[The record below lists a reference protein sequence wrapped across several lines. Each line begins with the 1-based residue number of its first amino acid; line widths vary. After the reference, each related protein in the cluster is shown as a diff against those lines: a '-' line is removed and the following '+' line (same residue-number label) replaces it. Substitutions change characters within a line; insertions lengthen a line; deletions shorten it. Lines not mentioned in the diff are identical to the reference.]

1 MFRRAKRKFL
11 DLPLAQKFVS
21 IFAVLTLLS
30 GALMIG
36 TLHLGLSVF
45 EEKFYEKSLQELDF
59 FVQRVDD
66 NIEDI
71 DTLTRSIAVDTKIQE
86 KLNTLSD
93 ADPETASY
101 YYQLTTVRQL
111 LLEKIYQDRQISSLQ
126 YTDLY
131 GHTLTIGQDMSD
143 PGASRLTALET
154 ALDETPGGFVLVAS
168 DSADY
173 PYILCGRHIL
183 RSQDMSLKKLGTIV
197 AALNVGSLLDNE
209 IHSLSSRPSELYLY
223 NGSRLIYHSGGE
235 MVALP
240 AVTGTQGYRI
250 ATLNGKKSFVC
261 WQTSSLTGLRLCS
274 VFDYHE
280 IYGQINTARNALIF
294 GECAILA
301 LFAWGLLHMA
311 RLVTRPIH
319 TLSEAVKAVDRQEG
333 NFAAARAMLP
343 ADLSADEIGTLTR
356 EFDSMLDKID
366 TLIHENYEKQILLQE
381 TRYKML
387 QAQINP
393 HFLYNT
399 LGTLNWLVKAGNRED
414 ACRMIV
420 SLGDILR
427 AALSPRQNSTVAA
440 DVQLA
445 NSYIAIQ
452 QLRCK
457 GRARF
462 TLTSSGELEQWY
474 LPHFTLQ
481 PLVENAVHYGVEESN
496 EVCEIDVTAQADGDT
511 LTLMVH
517 NTGAPIAPERLAE
530 IRTFTVKPQG
540 HGIGLKNIHER
551 LSMLYENF
559 VFDFDSDETGT
570 TVKIILR
577 QEERKGKC
585 QIMRPETE
593 IHARCFVKSESRIKG

>member
-1 MFRRAKRKFL
+1 MFRRISRLKRKFL

-36 TLHLGLSVF
+36 ALHLGLSVF

-59 FVQRVDD
+59 FVQQVDD
-66 NIEDI
+66 DIQDI
-71 DTLTRSIAVDTKIQE
+71 DTLTRSIAVDSNIQE
-86 KLNTLSD
+86 QLNDLSS
-93 ADPETASY
+93 ADPEKANY
-101 YYQLTTVRQL
+101 YYLLTAVRPL
-111 LLEKIYQDRQISSLQ
+111 LLEKIYQDRQINSLQ

-131 GHTLTIGQDMSD
+131 GHTLTIGQDMPD
-143 PGASRLTALET
+143 PGAARLTALEM
-154 ALDETPGGFVLVAS
+154 ALNETPGGFVLVAS
-168 DSADY
+168 NSADY
-173 PYILCGRHIL
+173 PYILCGRRIL

-197 AALNVGSLLDNE
+197 VALDVGKLLDNE
-209 IHSLSSRPSELYLY
+209 IYSLSSQPSELYLY
-223 NGSRLIYHSGGE
+223 NGSRLVYHSGGE
-235 MVALP
+235 MAALP
-240 AVTGTQGYRI
+240 AVTSAQGYQI

-294 GECAILA
+294 GECAILV
-301 LFAWGLLHMA
+301 LFAWVLLHMA
-311 RLVTRPIH
+311 RLVTKPIR
-319 TLSEAVKAVDRQEG
+319 TLSEAVQTVDQQEG

-343 ADLSADEIGTLTR
+343 ADPAADEIGTLTR
-356 EFDSMLDKID
+356 EFDSMLGKID

-414 ACRMIV
+414 ACKMIV

-427 AALSPRQNSTVAA
+427 AALSPRQNSTAAA

-452 QLRCK
+452 QLRYK
-457 GRARF
+457 SRAHF

-481 PLVENAVHYGVEESN
+481 PLVENAIHYGVEDSD
-496 EVCEIDVTAQADGDT
+496 EVCEINVTAQADSGT
-511 LTLMVH
+511 LTLIVH

-540 HGIGLKNIHER
+540 HGIGLKNIYER

-559 VFDFDSDETGT
+559 VFDFDSDESGT
-570 TVKIILR
+570 TVKIVLR
-577 QEERKGKC
+577 QEKLKA
-585 QIMRPETE
+585 QT
-593 IHARCFVKSESRIKG
+593 ARTNE

>member
-1 MFRRAKRKFL
+1 MFRRCKRRFL

-36 TLHLGLSVF
+36 ALHLGLSVF

-66 NIEDI
+66 DIQDI
-71 DTLTRSIAVDTKIQE
+71 DTLTRSIAVDSTIQE
-86 KLNTLSD
+86 QLNTLAN
-93 ADPETASY
+93 ADPETANY
-101 YYQLTTVRQL
+101 YWLLTGVRPL

-131 GHTLTIGQDMSD
+131 GHTLTIGQDMPD
-143 PGASRLTALET
+143 PGAARLTALEM
-154 ALDETPGGFVLVAS
+154 ALNATPGGFAMVAS
-168 DSADY
+168 NSADY
-173 PYILCGRHIL
+173 PYILCGRRIL

-197 AALNVGSLLDNE
+197 VALDVGNLLDGE
-209 IHSLSSRPSELYLY
+209 IHSLSSKPSELYLY
-223 NGSRLIYHSGGE
+223 NGAGLVYHSGE
-235 MVALP
+235 EAAAALSLP
-240 AVTGTQGYRI
+240 DSTQGYQI
-250 ATLNGKKSFVC
+250 ATLGGKKYFVC
-261 WQTSSLTGLRLCS
+261 WLTSSLTDLRLCS

-280 IYGQINTARNALIF
+280 IYGQINAARNALIF
-294 GECAILA
+294 GECAILV
-301 LFAWGLLHMA
+301 LFAWVLLHMA
-311 RLVTRPIH
+311 RLVTKLIH
-319 TLSEAVKAVDRQEG
+319 TLSEAVQTVDQQEG

-343 ADLSADEIGTLTR
+343 ADPAADEIGTLTR
-356 EFDSMLDKID
+356 EFDSMLGKID

-414 ACRMIV
+414 ACKMIV

-427 AALSPRQNSTVAA
+427 AALSPRQNSTAAA

-452 QLRCK
+452 QLRYK
-457 GRARF
+457 SRAHF

-481 PLVENAVHYGVEESN
+481 PLVENAIHYGVEDSD
-496 EVCEIDVTAQADGDT
+496 EVCEINVTARADGDA
-511 LTLMVH
+511 LTLIVH
-517 NTGAPIAPERLAE
+517 NTGVPIAPERLAE

-540 HGIGLKNIHER
+540 HGIGLKNIYER
-551 LSMLYENF
+551 LSMLYQDF
-559 VFDFDSDETGT
+559 VFDFDSDATGT
-570 TVKIILR
+570 TVRIVLR
-577 QEERKGKC
+577 QSDLKA
-585 QIMRPETE
+585 QNLPSD
-593 IHARCFVKSESRIKG
+593 A

>member
-1 MFRRAKRKFL
+1 MFQRAKRKFL

-36 TLHLGLSVF
+36 ALHLGLSVF

-66 NIEDI
+66 DIQNI
-71 DTLTRSIAVDTKIQE
+71 DTLTRSIAVDTNIQQQ
-86 KLNTLSD
+86 LNALAD
-93 ADPETASY
+93 ADPEKASY
-101 YYQLTTVRQL
+101 YYLLTAVRPL

-131 GHTLTIGQDMSD
+131 GHTLTIGQDMPD
-143 PGASRLTALET
+143 PGASRLTALEM
-154 ALDETPGGFVLVAS
+154 ALNATPGGFAIMAS
-168 DSADY
+168 NSGDY
-173 PYILCGRHIL
+173 PYILCGRRIL

-197 AALNVGSLLDNE
+197 VALDVGKLLDNE
-209 IHSLSSRPSELYLY
+209 IHSLSSQPSELYLY
-223 NGSRLIYHSGGE
+223 NGSRLVYHSGGE
-235 MVALP
+235 MAALP
-240 AVTGTQGYRI
+240 AVTRTQGYQI
-250 ATLNGKKSFVC
+250 TTLNGKKSFIC

-294 GECAILA
+294 GECTILV
-301 LFAWGLLHMA
+301 LFAWVLLHMA

-319 TLSEAVKAVDRQEG
+319 TLSEAVQTVDQQEG
-333 NFAAARAMLP
+333 NFSAARAMLP
-343 ADLSADEIGTLTR
+343 ADPAADEIGTLTR
-356 EFDSMLDKID
+356 EFDSMLGKID

-414 ACRMIV
+414 ACKMIV

-427 AALSPRQNSTVAA
+427 AALSPRQSSTAAA

-452 QLRCK
+452 QLRYK
-457 GRARF
+457 SRAHF

-481 PLVENAVHYGVEESN
+481 PLVENAIHYGVEDSDEI
-496 EVCEIDVTAQADGDT
+496 CEINVTAQADSDT
-511 LTLMVH
+511 LTLIVH

-540 HGIGLKNIHER
+540 HGIGLKNIYER
-551 LSMLYENF
+551 LSMLYEKF
-559 VFDFDSDETGT
+559 EFDFDNDETGT
-570 TVKIILR
+570 TVQIVLR
-577 QEERKGKC
+577 QEDLIAHPNTGGE
-585 QIMRPETE
+585 
-593 IHARCFVKSESRIKG
+593 KSYE

>member
-1 MFRRAKRKFL
+1 MFRRAKRRFL

-36 TLHLGLSVF
+36 ALHLGLSVF

-66 NIEDI
+66 DIQDI
-71 DTLTRSIAVDTKIQE
+71 DTLTRSIAVDTNIQQQ
-86 KLNTLSD
+86 LNALAN
-93 ADPETASY
+93 ADPETANY
-101 YYQLTTVRQL
+101 YYLLTAVRPL

-131 GHTLTIGQDMSD
+131 GHTLTIGQDMPD
-143 PGASRLTALET
+143 PGAARLTALEM
-154 ALDETPGGFVLVAS
+154 ALNATPGGFALVES
-168 DSADY
+168 DSAEY
-173 PYILCGRHIL
+173 PYILCGRRIL

-197 AALNVGSLLDNE
+197 VALDVEKLLDNE
-209 IHSLSSRPSELYLY
+209 IHNLSSQPSELYLY
-223 NGSRLIYHSGGE
+223 NGSRLVYHSGGE
-235 MVALP
+235 MAALP
-240 AVTGTQGYRI
+240 AVTSTQGYQI

-274 VFDYHE
+274 IFDYHE
-280 IYGQINTARNALIF
+280 IYGQINAARNALIF
-294 GECAILA
+294 GECAILV
-301 LFAWGLLHMA
+301 LFAWVLLHMA
-311 RLVTRPIH
+311 RLVTKPIH
-319 TLSEAVKAVDRQEG
+319 TLSEAVQTVDQQEG
-333 NFAAARAMLP
+333 NFTAARAMLP
-343 ADLSADEIGTLTR
+343 TDPAADEIGTLTR
-356 EFDSMLDKID
+356 EFDSMLGKID

-414 ACRMIV
+414 ACKMIV

-427 AALSPRQNSTVAA
+427 AALSPRQNSTAAA

-452 QLRCK
+452 QLRYK
-457 GRARF
+457 SRAHF

-481 PLVENAVHYGVEESN
+481 PLVENAIHYGVEDSD
-496 EVCEIDVTAQADGDT
+496 EVCEIDVTAQADSDT
-511 LTLMVH
+511 LTLIVH
-517 NTGAPIAPERLAE
+517 NTGVPIAPERLAE

-540 HGIGLKNIHER
+540 HGIGLKNIYER
-551 LSMLYENF
+551 LSMLYEKF
-559 VFDFDSDETGT
+559 EFDFDSDETGT
-570 TVKIILR
+570 TVKIVLR
-577 QEERKGKC
+577 QEELKA
-585 QIMRPETE
+585 QTAHI
-593 IHARCFVKSESRIKG
+593 SE

>member
-36 TLHLGLSVF
+36 ALHLGLSVF

-66 NIEDI
+66 DIQDI
-71 DTLTRSIAVDTKIQE
+71 DTLTRSIAVDSNIQQQ
-86 KLNTLSD
+86 LSALAE
-93 ADPETASY
+93 ADPETANY
-101 YYQLTTVRQL
+101 YYLLTGVRPL

-131 GHTLTIGQDMSD
+131 GHTLTIGQDMPD
-143 PGASRLTALET
+143 PGASRLTALEM
-154 ALDETPGGFVLVAS
+154 ALNKTPGGFALVQPDTEEYA
-168 DSADY
+168 
-173 PYILCGRHIL
+173 YILCGRRIL

-197 AALNVGSLLDNE
+197 VALDVGSLLDGE
-209 IHSLSSRPSELYLY
+209 IHSLSSKPSELYLY
-223 NGSRLIYHSGGE
+223 NGAQLVYHSGE
-235 MVALP
+235 EAAAALP
-240 AVTGTQGYRI
+240 AADSAQGYQI
-250 ATLNGKKSFVC
+250 ETLDGKKYFVC
-261 WQTSSLTGLRLCS
+261 WLTSSLTGLRLCS

-294 GECAILA
+294 GECAILL
-301 LFAWGLLHMA
+301 LFAWVLLHMA
-311 RLVTRPIH
+311 RLVTKPIH
-319 TLSEAVKAVDRQEG
+319 TLSEAVQTVDQQEG

-343 ADLSADEIGTLTR
+343 ADPAADEIGTLTR
-356 EFDSMLDKID
+356 EFDAMLGKID

-414 ACRMIV
+414 AGKMIV

-427 AALSPRQNSTVAA
+427 AALSPRQNSTAAA

-445 NSYIAIQ
+445 ESYIAIQ
-452 QLRCK
+452 QLRYK
-457 GRARF
+457 SRARF
-462 TLTSSGELEQWY
+462 TLDSSGELEQWY

-481 PLVENAVHYGVEESN
+481 PLVENAIHYGVEDSD
-496 EVCEIDVTAQADGDT
+496 EVCEIHVTADASPDT
-511 LTLMVH
+511 LTLIVH

-540 HGIGLKNIHER
+540 HGIGLKNIYER

-570 TVKIILR
+570 TVKIVLR
-577 QEERKGKC
+577 QDELKAASLPTNE
-585 QIMRPETE
+585 
-593 IHARCFVKSESRIKG
+593 

>member
-1 MFRRAKRKFL
+1 MFRRISRLKRKFL

-36 TLHLGLSVF
+36 ALHLGLSVF

-59 FVQRVDD
+59 FVQQVDD
-66 NIEDI
+66 DIQDI
-71 DTLTRSIAVDTKIQE
+71 DTLTRSIAVDSNIQE
-86 KLNTLSD
+86 QLNNLSS
-93 ADPETASY
+93 ADPEKANY
-101 YYQLTTVRQL
+101 YYLLTAVRPL

-131 GHTLTIGQDMSD
+131 GHTLTIGQDMPD
-143 PGASRLTALET
+143 PGPARLTALEM
-154 ALDETPGGFVLVAS
+154 ALNATPGGFALVGS
-168 DSADY
+168 DSEDY
-173 PYILCGRHIL
+173 PYILCGRRIL

-197 AALNVGSLLDNE
+197 VALDVGNLLDSE
-209 IHSLSSRPSELYLY
+209 IHSLSSKPSELYLY
-223 NGSRLIYHSGGE
+223 NDSQLIYHSGDE
-235 MVALP
+235 AAATLP
-240 AVTGTQGYRI
+240 ITDSTQGYRI
-250 ATLNGKKSFVC
+250 ATLGGKKYFVC
-261 WQTSSLTGLRLCS
+261 WLTSSLTGLQLCS

-280 IYGQINTARNALIF
+280 IYGQINAARNALIF
-294 GECAILA
+294 GECAILV
-301 LFAWGLLHMA
+301 LFAWVLLHMA
-311 RLVTRPIH
+311 RLVTKPIH
-319 TLSEAVKAVDRQEG
+319 TLSEAVQTVDQQEG
-333 NFAAARAMLP
+333 NFDAARAMLP
-343 ADLSADEIGTLTR
+343 ADPAADEIGTLTR
-356 EFDSMLDKID
+356 EFDSMLGKID

-414 ACRMIV
+414 ACKMIV

-427 AALSPRQNSTVAA
+427 AALSPRQNSTAAA

-452 QLRCK
+452 QLRYK
-457 GRARF
+457 SRAHF

-481 PLVENAVHYGVEESN
+481 PLVENAIHYGVEDSD
-496 EVCEIDVTAQADGDT
+496 EVCEINVTAQADSDT
-511 LTLMVH
+511 LTLIVH
-517 NTGAPIAPERLAE
+517 NTGAPIAQERLAE

-540 HGIGLKNIHER
+540 HGIGLKNIYER

-559 VFDFDSDETGT
+559 VFDFDSDESGT
-570 TVKIILR
+570 TVKIVLR
-577 QEERKGKC
+577 QENLIPSVSPSK
-585 QIMRPETE
+585 
-593 IHARCFVKSESRIKG
+593 AVS

>member
-1 MFRRAKRKFL
+1 MFQRAKRRFL
-11 DLPLAQKFVS
+11 DLPLAQKFVG
-21 IFAVLTLLS
+21 IFAVLTLFS

-36 TLHLGLSVF
+36 ALHLGLSVF

-66 NIEDI
+66 DIQDI
-71 DTLTRSIAVDTKIQE
+71 DTLTRSIAVDSNIQE
-86 KLNTLSD
+86 QLNELSN
-93 ADPETASY
+93 ADPEKANY
-101 YYQLTTVRQL
+101 YYLLTAVRPL

-131 GHTLTIGQDMSD
+131 GHTLTIGQDMPD
-143 PGASRLTALET
+143 PGAARLTALEM
-154 ALDETPGGFVLVAS
+154 ALNEKPGGFALVAS
-168 DSADY
+168 NSADY
-173 PYILCGRHIL
+173 PYILCGRRIL

-197 AALNVGSLLDNE
+197 VALDVGRLLDNE
-209 IHSLSSRPSELYLY
+209 IHSLSSQPSELYLY
-223 NGSRLIYHSGGE
+223 NGSRLVYHSGGE
-235 MVALP
+235 MAALP
-240 AVTGTQGYRI
+240 TVTDTQGYQI
-250 ATLNGKKSFVC
+250 LTLNGKKSFVC

-280 IYGQINTARNALIF
+280 IYGQINAARNALIF
-294 GECAILA
+294 GECAILV
-301 LFAWGLLHMA
+301 LFAWVLLHMA
-311 RLVTRPIH
+311 RLVTKPIH
-319 TLSEAVKAVDRQEG
+319 TLSEAVQTVDQQDG

-343 ADLSADEIGTLTR
+343 ADPAADEIGMLTR
-356 EFDSMLDKID
+356 EFDSMLGKID

-414 ACRMIV
+414 ACKMIV

-427 AALSPRQNSTVAA
+427 AALSPRQNSTAAA

-452 QLRCK
+452 QLRYK
-457 GRARF
+457 SRARF
-462 TLTSSGELEQWY
+462 MLASSGELEQWY

-481 PLVENAVHYGVEESN
+481 PLVENAIHYGVEDSD
-496 EVCEIDVTAQADGDT
+496 EVCEISVTAQADGDT
-511 LTLMVH
+511 LTLIVH
-517 NTGAPIAPERLAE
+517 NTGAPIAPERLTE

-540 HGIGLKNIHER
+540 HGIGLKNIYER
-551 LSMLYENF
+551 LSMLYEKF

-570 TVKIILR
+570 TVKIVLR
-577 QEERKGKC
+577 QKDLKEPKTSANE
-585 QIMRPETE
+585 
-593 IHARCFVKSESRIKG
+593 

>member
-1 MFRRAKRKFL
+1 MFRRASSIKKKFL

-36 TLHLGLSVF
+36 ALHLGLSVF

-59 FVQRVDD
+59 FVQQVDD
-66 NIEDI
+66 DIQDI
-71 DTLTRSIAVDTKIQE
+71 DTLTRSIAVDSTIQE
-86 KLNTLSD
+86 QLNALSH
-93 ADPETASY
+93 ADPETANY
-101 YYQLTTVRQL
+101 YWLLTGVRPL
-111 LLEKIYQDRQISSLQ
+111 LLEKIYQDRQINSLQ

-131 GHTLTIGQDMSD
+131 GHTLTIGQDMPD
-143 PGASRLTALET
+143 PGAARLTALEM
-154 ALDETPGGFVLVAS
+154 ALNATPGGFVMIAS
-168 DSADY
+168 NSVDY
-173 PYILCGRHIL
+173 PYILCGRRIL

-197 AALNVGSLLDNE
+197 VLLDVGKLLDSE
-209 IHSLSSRPSELYLY
+209 IHSLSSEPSELYLY
-223 NGSRLIYHSGGE
+223 NGTELVYHSGE
-235 MVALP
+235 ETAAALP
-240 AVTGTQGYRI
+240 LADSTQGYQI
-250 ATLNGKKSFVC
+250 ATVGGKKYFIC
-261 WQTSSLTGLRLCS
+261 WLTSSLTGLRLCS

-294 GECAILA
+294 GECAILV
-301 LFAWGLLHMA
+301 LFAWVLLHMA
-311 RLVTRPIH
+311 RLVTKPIH
-319 TLSEAVKAVDRQEG
+319 TLSEAVQTVDQQEG

-343 ADLSADEIGTLTR
+343 ADPAADEIGTLTR
-356 EFDSMLDKID
+356 EFNSMLGKID

-414 ACRMIV
+414 ACKMIV

-427 AALSPRQNSTVAA
+427 AALSPRQNSTAAA

-452 QLRCK
+452 QLRYK
-457 GRARF
+457 SRAHF

-481 PLVENAVHYGVEESN
+481 PLVENAIHYGVEDSD
-496 EVCEIDVTAQADGDT
+496 EVCEINVTAQAENDT
-511 LTLMVH
+511 LTLIVH
-517 NTGAPIAPERLAE
+517 NTGAPIAPVRLAE

-540 HGIGLKNIHER
+540 HGIGLKNIYER

-577 QEERKGKC
+577 QEELKT
-585 QIMRPETE
+585 Q
-593 IHARCFVKSESRIKG
+593 KSPANE